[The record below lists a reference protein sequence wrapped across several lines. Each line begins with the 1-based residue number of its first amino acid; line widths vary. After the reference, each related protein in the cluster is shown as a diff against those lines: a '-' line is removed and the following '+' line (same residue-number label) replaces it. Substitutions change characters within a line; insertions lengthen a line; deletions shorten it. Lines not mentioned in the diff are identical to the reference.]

1 MSSDT
6 TKSRLDS
13 FKSLEFM
20 GIPIGMFAIICAI
33 LWISMG
39 FGL

>member
-20 GIPIGMFAIICAI
+20 GIPIGMFAIICEIGRAHV
-33 LWISMG
+33 
-39 FGL
+39 